1 MQPGSSI
8 ATTLMPGEAVPKYVS
23 ILSVKGRDFTT
34 ENIRLKTVRPF
45 IMREIVLADDKQACN
60 IAKKRS
66 DDGRAKLTRHL
77 ESIVEELIEEAKSD
91 WQEAQEARSQHS
103 DLEDDE
109 NGPPLP
115 LIRLRVE
122 SSPPE
127 EGGTFDTENPQRF
140 SNRFVSRVANTTDVV
155 QFYKKKKS
163 STSGARKGNDVP
175 EHTVLTEQ
183 LDSVKVEKLVREFLT
198 AQSLTILPQNSF
210 GDAVAQFVDK
220 DDKHAMEMFVNESL
234 ANQIKHLMALDHAAD
249 GDEDDDEAQDSL
261 QAAMDKYRSQLEDMF
276 STGSIRRSRKRK
288 LKPKPDTWDSD
299 LDGSWEDQ
307 PGALIHTDNEDGDAN
322 SDDEDEDDAPIRAPA
337 TRGRG
342 RGRGATT
349 TTRGRGAAASKSTP
363 TRKPAVKKPAPAKR
377 VPARGSKRVAD
388 SEEEE
393 EASDVMILDPHDD
406 EEEESQGL
414 FVKQSQPSQAPSR
427 STRTAMKP
435 PARAAAARPKQSTLN
450 FASQASQSQ
459 TVEEISDDDE
469 DEDAFEPVPK
479 VAARGRGRGRR

>member
-1 MQPGSSI
+1 
-8 ATTLMPGEAVPKYVS
+8 
-23 ILSVKGRDFTT
+23 
-34 ENIRLKTVRPF
+34 
-45 IMREIVLADDKQACN
+45 
-60 IAKKRS
+60 
-66 DDGRAKLTRHL
+66 
-77 ESIVEELIEEAKSD
+77 
-91 WQEAQEARSQHS
+91 
-103 DLEDDE
+103 
-109 NGPPLP
+109 
-115 LIRLRVE
+115 
-122 SSPPE
+122 
-127 EGGTFDTENPQRF
+127 
-140 SNRFVSRVANTTDVV
+140 
-155 QFYKKKKS
+155 
-163 STSGARKGNDVP
+163 
-175 EHTVLTEQ
+175 
-183 LDSVKVEKLVREFLT
+183 
-198 AQSLTILPQNSF
+198 
-210 GDAVAQFVDK
+210 
-220 DDKHAMEMFVNESL
+220 MEMFVNESL

-469 DEDAFEPVPK
+469 DEDAFEPVP
-479 VAARGRGRGRR
+479 